1 MLTFTTTMGHHHHH
15 NHGHD
20 HHHGEANISFAFWL
34 NTAFAIIE
42 LVGGYLTNSVAIMSD
57 ALHDFGD
64 SFSLGISWYFQRV
77 SKKKRDEKYS
87 YGYKRFS
94 LLGAFVNS
102 IVLTVGSVIIIEESI
117 RRVLSPEQ
125 PNATGMIWLAVLG
138 IAANGLA
145 MLRLKKGTSI
155 NERVVY
161 LHFIEDV
168 LGWVAV
174 LIGAI
179 VMKFYDVPILDPILS
194 IAIAAYILLNVYRN
208 IKESLKIVLQAMPES
223 VSEEKIKAAVMKY
236 PEVISVHDIHIW
248 TMDGEYNVL
257 SMHIVVS
264 PEKAIGELE
273 DLKHKIK
280 HAMEHLDISHTTI
293 EMETDQAHCEQVDC

>member
-1 MLTFTTTMGHHHHH
+1 MAH
-15 NHGHD
+15 NHNHNHSHGHSHGH

-94 LLGAFVNS
+94 LLGAFINS
-102 IVLTVGSVIIIEESI
+102 IVLTVGSVIIIEESV
-117 RRVLSPEQ
+117 RRVLSPVQ
-125 PNATGMIWLAVLG
+125 PNADGMIWLSVLG

-145 MLRLKKGTSI
+145 MLRLKKGKSI

-179 VMKFYDVPILDPILS
+179 VMKFFTVPVLDPILS

-223 VSEEKIKAAVMKY
+223 VSEEKIKEALAKY
-236 PEVISVHDIHIW
+236 PEVLSVHDIHIW

-264 PEKAIGELE
+264 PEKAIGDLE
-273 DLKHKIK
+273 SLKAKIK
-280 HAMEHLDISHTTI
+280 HAMEHMDISHTTL

>member
-1 MLTFTTTMGHHHHH
+1 MAHNHNHNHSHGHSHGHHHHA
-15 NHGHD
+15 
-20 HHHGEANISFAFWL
+20 EANISFAFWL

-42 LVGGYLTNSVAIMSD
+42 LVGGYFTNSVAIMSD

-102 IVLTVGSVIIIEESI
+102 LVLTVGSVVIIQEAV
-117 RRVLSPEQ
+117 RRVLSPVQ
-125 PNATGMIWLAVLG
+125 PNADGMIWLALLG

-145 MLRLKKGTSI
+145 ILRLKKGTSI

-174 LIGAI
+174 LIGAV
-179 VMKFYDVPILDPILS
+179 VMKFYTVPILDPILS

-208 IKESLKIVLQAMPES
+208 IKESLKIVLQAAPEN
-223 VSEEKIKAAVMKY
+223 VSEQKIKEALAKY
-236 PEVISVHDIHIW
+236 PEVLSVHDIHIW

-264 PEKAIGELE
+264 PEKAIGDLE
-273 DLKHKIK
+273 SLKAKIK
-280 HAMEHLDISHTTI
+280 HAMEHLNISHTTI
-293 EMETDQAHCEQVDC
+293 EMETDAAHCGQVDC

>member
-1 MLTFTTTMGHHHHH
+1 MAH
-15 NHGHD
+15 NHNHNHSHGHSHGH

-94 LLGAFVNS
+94 LLGAFINS
-102 IVLTVGSVIIIEESI
+102 IVLTVGSVIIIEESV
-117 RRVLSPEQ
+117 RRVLSPVQ
-125 PNATGMIWLAVLG
+125 PNVDGMIWLAVLG

-145 MLRLKKGTSI
+145 MLRLKKGKSI

-179 VMKFYDVPILDPILS
+179 VMKFFTVPVLDPILS

-208 IKESLKIVLQAMPES
+208 IKELLKIVLQAMPES
-223 VSEEKIKAAVMKY
+223 VSEEKIKEAVLKY

-264 PEKAIGELE
+264 P
-273 DLKHKIK
+273 
-280 HAMEHLDISHTTI
+280 
-293 EMETDQAHCEQVDC
+293 

>member
-1 MLTFTTTMGHHHHH
+1 MAH
-15 NHGHD
+15 NHNHNHSHGHSHGH

-77 SKKKRDEKYS
+77 SKKQRDEKYS

-102 IVLTVGSVIIIEESI
+102 LVLTVGSVIIIEESV

-125 PNATGMIWLAVLG
+125 PNADGMIWLAVLG
-138 IAANGLA
+138 IGANGLA
-145 MLRLKKGTSI
+145 MLRLKKGKSI

-174 LIGAI
+174 LIGAF
-179 VMKFYDVPILDPILS
+179 VMKFFTVPILDPILS

-208 IKESLKIVLQAMPES
+208 IKESLKIVLQAAPEN
-223 VSEEKIKAAVMKY
+223 VSEQKIKEALAKY
-236 PEVISVHDIHIW
+236 PEVLSVHDIHIW

-264 PEKAIGELE
+264 PEKSIGDLE
-273 DLKHKIK
+273 SLKAKIK

-293 EMETDQAHCEQVDC
+293 EMETDAAHCGQVDC

>member
-1 MLTFTTTMGHHHHH
+1 MAHNHNHNHSHGHSHGHHHHA
-15 NHGHD
+15 
-20 HHHGEANISFAFWL
+20 EANISFAFWL

-42 LVGGYLTNSVAIMSD
+42 LVGGYFTNSVAIMSD

-102 IVLTVGSVIIIEESI
+102 LVLTVGSVVIIQEAV
-117 RRVLSPEQ
+117 RRVLSPVQ
-125 PNATGMIWLAVLG
+125 PNADGMIWLALLG

-145 MLRLKKGTSI
+145 ILRLKKGTSI

-174 LIGAI
+174 LIGAV
-179 VMKFYDVPILDPILS
+179 VMKFYTVPILDPILS
-194 IAIAAYILLNVYRN
+194 IAIATYILLNVYRN
-208 IKESLKIVLQAMPES
+208 IKESLKIVLQAAPEN
-223 VSEEKIKAAVMKY
+223 VSEQKIKEALAKY
-236 PEVISVHDIHIW
+236 PEVLSVHDIHLW

-264 PEKAIGELE
+264 PEKAIGDLE
-273 DLKHKIK
+273 SLKAKIK
-280 HAMEHLDISHTTI
+280 HAMEHLNISHTTI
-293 EMETDQAHCEQVDC
+293 EMETDAAHCGQVDC

>member
-1 MLTFTTTMGHHHHH
+1 MAHNHNHNHSHGHSHGHHHHA
-15 NHGHD
+15 
-20 HHHGEANISFAFWL
+20 EANISFAFWL

-42 LVGGYLTNSVAIMSD
+42 LIGGYLTNSVAIMSD

-102 IVLTVGSVIIIEESI
+102 LVLTVGSVIIIEESV
-117 RRVLSPEQ
+117 RRVLSPVQ
-125 PNATGMIWLAVLG
+125 PNADGMIWLAVLG

-145 MLRLKKGTSI
+145 ILRLKKGTSI

-174 LIGAI
+174 LIGAF
-179 VMKFYDVPILDPILS
+179 VMKFFTVPILDPILS

-208 IKESLKIVLQAMPES
+208 IKESLKIVLQAAPEN
-223 VSEEKIKAAVMKY
+223 VSEQKIKEALTKY
-236 PEVISVHDIHIW
+236 PEVLSVHDIHIW

-264 PEKAIGELE
+264 PEKAIGDLE
-273 DLKHKIK
+273 SLKAKIK

-293 EMETDQAHCEQVDC
+293 EMETDAAQCGQVDC

>member
-1 MLTFTTTMGHHHHH
+1 MGHNHNHHQHHH
-15 NHGHD
+15 HGHD
-20 HHHGEANISFAFWL
+20 HSHGEANISFAFWL

-94 LLGAFVNS
+94 FLGAFVNS
-102 IVLTVGSVIIIEESI
+102 IVLTVGSVIIIEESV

-138 IAANGLA
+138 ISANGLA
-145 MLRLKKGTSI
+145 MLRLKKGKSI

-179 VMKFYDVPILDPILS
+179 VMKFYTVPILDPILS
-194 IAIAAYILLNVYRN
+194 IGIAGYILLNVYRN
-208 IKESLKIVLQAMPES
+208 IKESLGIVLQAAPEN
-223 VSEEKIKAAVMKY
+223 VSEQQIKEAVLKY
-236 PEVISVHDIHIW
+236 PEVLSVHDVHLW
-248 TMDGEYNVL
+248 TMDGTYNVL

-264 PEKAIGELE
+264 PEKAIGDLE
-273 DLKHKIK
+273 GLKHKIK
-280 HAMEHLDISHTTI
+280 HAMEHLDISHTTL
-293 EMETDQAHCEQVDC
+293 EMETDTAHCAQEDC